1 MSRTLIF
8 HSFASEKPRFEF
20 RSLLISI
27 ALAASLCALESLYF
41 NNGLVR
47 SAQDAFFQSTD
58 GFAVFF
64 AYLYLAVSLF
74 LLWSLIYLILC
85 SRPMVKIVATLI
97 LIFAVFVE
105 FSYLRAVGRFTIP
118 FDITIAMTATSDQ
131 KTDSLLAFSS
141 FAWVP
146 FIVLLVACS
155 FLPQTGRNIHSFRP
169 MGIWVFF
176 AMIYYVQLSFFA
188 PLLSGQRLV
197 SSSFDAFAQI
207 SADYFLTKP
216 MELMSPPVRIK
227 VLPAVESKELPTNN
241 VVVIFDESIRGDH
254 LSINGYKRQTTP
266 FLEQLEKQN
275 LLTNWGV
282 AVSSSTASHPSY
294 DAFITGATPELL
306 AVRPQSEINQMPTI
320 FQYAKAMNYKTHL
333 LDGQMKYYWGG
344 IKDDVNYVDSLV
356 TLNDID
362 PGRIE
367 DYERRGE
374 IKLSED
380 DRDGMKQWEID
391 AKLAKIVQEI
401 FAGSTG
407 NFIFV
412 YKRGVH
418 FPYEKNFPKDE
429 MRWAPIY
436 YFKNQW
442 EVPPGDAHD
451 AIVNSYDNSIAYNL
465 DDFFEILL
473 QGQQT
478 LPNKTTIIYTSDH
491 GESFYAGGKA
501 GHGGDTKEEAL
512 VPLFT
517 LGLDRNSVDSKFPA
531 SHSNIFTTLLD
542 LVGYPN
548 QYRGYPY
555 AVSLLK
561 AKRNDARPRSFN
573 LADGKR
579 IAFD

>member
-1 MSRTLIF
+1 MSRTHNF
-8 HSFASEKPRFEF
+8 HTFSSEKPRFEF

-27 ALAASLCALESLYF
+27 ALVASLCALESLYF

-64 AYLYLAVSLF
+64 AYLYLVLSLF
-74 LLWSLIYLILC
+74 ILWSLIYLILC

-97 LIFAVFVE
+97 LVFAVFVE

-118 FDITIAMTATSDQ
+118 FDITIAMTATSEQ
-131 KTDSLLAFSS
+131 KADSLLAFSS

-146 FIVLLVACS
+146 FIVLLIACS
-155 FLPQTGRNIHSFRP
+155 FLPQRVRSVHSFRP
-169 MGIWVFF
+169 MGIWVAF

-227 VLPAVESKELPTNN
+227 VLPAMEPKELPTNN

-294 DAFITGATPELL
+294 DAFITGATPDLL
-306 AVRPQSEINQMPTI
+306 AVRPQTEINQMPTI

-344 IKDDVNYVDSLV
+344 IKDDENYVDSLV

-418 FPYEKNFPKDE
+418 FPYEKNFPKGE

-442 EVPPGDAHD
+442 EVPPADAHD

-512 VPLFT
+512 VPLFI
-517 LGLDRNSVDSKFPA
+517 LGLDRDSVDAKFPA

-548 QYRGYPY
+548 EYRGYPY